1 MSSSSGSAARPAS
14 LLHRVGYDPADPPEL
29 ALQKRV
35 LVAVASLVA
44 MAGVLWGAIYFS
56 FDEAGAGAIPMGYS
70 ILSMISLGLFAL
82 TRRYVLFR
90 TTQLLL
96 ILVLPFALQLA
107 LGGFVASSAVILWA
121 FLAPV
126 GGMLMMNRRAGTV
139 LFAGFLLLVVLAQ
152 VLQPELSFDNSLPT
166 WLIGVF
172 FVMNVGTVAAVV
184 FGTIHY
190 FEGQKE
196 QAQALLVEEQ
206 RRSEQLLLNVLP
218 TEVAA
223 ELKQDGQTAARHFDD
238 VSILFADIVGF
249 TSLTSAMGPDEL
261 VDLLN
266 DVFLHFDDLVDRYR
280 CEKIRT
286 IGDNYMV
293 AAGVPTPHPDHA
305 VALVDMALEMLDFSA
320 TLSTMSFRIG
330 IDTGPVVAGVIGR
343 SKFQYDLWG
352 DSVNTASRMESQGEP
367 GRVQI
372 TEATYERVKDTF
384 ECIPRGV
391 IPVKGMGEMA
401 TWFVSGRR
409 TPS

>member
-1 MSSSSGSAARPAS
+1 MSASSGSARPAS
-14 LLHRVGYDPADPPEL
+14 LLHRVGYDPSDPPEL

-44 MAGVLWGAIYFS
+44 MAGVLWAAIYFS
-56 FDEAGAGAIPMGYS
+56 FGEAAAGAIPMGYS
-70 ILSMISLGLFAL
+70 ILSMISLGLFAV
-82 TRRYVLFR
+82 TRRYLLFR

-121 FLAPV
+121 FLSPV
-126 GGMLMMNRRAGTV
+126 GGMLIMTRRAGTV

-152 VLQPELSFDNSLPT
+152 VLQPELSFDNSLPN

-196 QAQALLVEEQ
+196 QAQARLVEEQ

-249 TSLTSAMGPDEL
+249 TSLTAAMGPDEL
-261 VDLLN
+261 VGLLN
-266 DVFLHFDDLVDRYR
+266 DVFLHFDDLVDRHH

-293 AAGVPTPHPDHA
+293 AAGGPTPHPNHA
-305 VALVDMALEMLDFSA
+305 AALVEMALEMLDFSA
-320 TLSTMSFRIG
+320 TLSTMSLRIG

-352 DSVNTASRMESQGEP
+352 EPVNTASRMESQGEP

-372 TEATYERVKDTF
+372 TEATYERVKGSF
-384 ECIPRGV
+384 ECTPRGV

-401 TWFVSGRR
+401 TWFVTGRS
-409 TPS
+409 TAS